1 MRTAVTTTVTVCVQC
16 GHRLDQG
23 VARCASC
30 GHVVDQ
36 AGLSAATARR
46 RHVVVIEAEG
56 TAPVLPG
63 AVAPIGRRLVALL
76 LDQVLGGLLVVL
88 AVAGWLLAG
97 LPTGTPL
104 LVAVLGL
111 SLLILVAQLV
121 AEAVTGATAG
131 AAIVG
136 IRTVSARTGL
146 PAGLVAVL
154 VRDLVLAAGSLVL
167 GVGAYVVAGSGAWD
181 VSPARRGWHDRAA
194 GTMVLLAAAVLPRGD
209 RGSTS
214 AVVGN
219 GDAGRRRTSAST
231 RLTEPRRAASS
242 TRASAPAPLPAPV
255 AAAGVGQTQDRPETP
270 SVPDLVPDPP
280 VAPGAGPAAI
290 GQTTGVTPGVPDPLP
305 DAPGSATGARDAAHG
320 GAAPHGSSV
329 VQETAVQA
337 PVVADAVA
345 PLPTGPGAGHRAARH
360 GAGQPGPEAAAAGR
374 LPDEV
379 ELTRFAVERPVE
391 LLAEP
396 WLRLVADTGE
406 MVDVVG
412 DGAIG
417 RDPSHT
423 SGRGAYHQVVL
434 ADPERSMSRL
444 HLLFGPEQGGAL
456 LWVSDPGSTNGTVL
470 QDPTGATAV
479 LAPGV
484 RAVIGAGWVL
494 RLGDRVVTVTMIV

>member
-23 VARCASC
+23 VVRCASC
-30 GHVVDQ
+30 GHVVDP

-46 RHVVVIEAEG
+46 RHAVVIEAEG

-111 SLLILVAQLV
+111 SLLVVVAQLV

-136 IRTVSARTGL
+136 IRTVSAQTGL

-154 VRDLVLAAGSLVL
+154 VRDLVLAVGSLVL

-181 VSPARRGWHDRAA
+181 ASPARRGWHDRVA
-194 GTMVLLAAAVLPRGD
+194 GTMVLLAAAVVPRGD
-209 RGSTS
+209 RTS
-214 AVVGN
+214 ASATLGRGN
-219 GDAGRRRTSAST
+219 DVAELRRTSASA
-231 RLTEPRRAASS
+231 RLTEPRRTVSSSRAAAPGA
-242 TRASAPAPLPAPV
+242 TAVPGQGPDRPASAAPV
-255 AAAGVGQTQDRPETP
+255 T
-270 SVPDLVPDPP
+270 DLLPDPP
-280 VAPGAGPAAI
+280 EVPGQVPVGRAQATAGPLDGMA
-290 GQTTGVTPGVPDPLP
+290 PGVPDLLP
-305 DAPGSATGARDAAHG
+305 DAPGTATQVLAAARE
-320 GAAPHGSSV
+320 GAAP
-329 VQETAVQA
+329 
-337 PVVADAVA
+337 
-345 PLPTGPGAGHRAARH
+345 H
-360 GAGQPGPEAAAAGR
+360 GAGQPGPDAAAAGR

-406 MVDVVG
+406 VVDVVG

-494 RLGDRVVTVTMIV
+494 RLGDRVVSVTALV